1 MTGVHVDQNP
11 HLETNNT
18 RESKLEI
25 DQEESICAKK
35 RVLHKMEEDRNM
47 GRILKEQLKFL
58 EEQYSW

>member
-58 EEQYSW
+58 EEQYCW

>member
-1 MTGVHVDQNP
+1 MTGVHADQNP

-35 RVLHKMEEDRNM
+35 RVLHKIEEDRNM
-47 GRILKEQLKFL
+47 GRILKE
-58 EEQYSW
+58 